1 MAGLKAVLVVL
12 AVSFSLGGNWVGAQ
26 VHHVVGG
33 DRGWDAANSDLA
45 SWSSGKTFRV
55 GDQIWFAYSAAQG
68 FIAEVK
74 SKEEFDSCDVS
85 NPIRM
90 FTDGLDSTSMDQEG
104 LRYFTSSNIESCK
117 NGLKLHLRVLPHQD
131 PSETVMPKV
140 ATSDIP
146 ALAAAE
152 APTTPSTSP
161 HLSSSLI
168 LLSFGLLLLC
178 YVILL

>member
-1 MAGLKAVLVVL
+1 MCDFIHRACYFFNLTHDIVWEWGRCEWAG
-12 AVSFSLGGNWVGAQ
+12 
-26 VHHVVGG
+26 
-33 DRGWDAANSDLA
+33 
-45 SWSSGKTFRV
+45 
-55 GDQIWFAYSAAQG
+55 FAYSAAQG

-152 APTTPSTSP
+152 APTTPSSSP